1 METPDAGGTQV
12 QTWFLREALPGHHNG
27 SGGITGHPDQYCP
40 SGSKTLRHQHGL
52 RLLALA
58 WPSMVSEATDIS
70 IIIWSYH
77 AILSQHELITTA
89 LIDSGAE
96 LLTHEPKQ
104 TFSCYK
110 VINYLW
116 YCYSE
121 ELVNTETSL
130 KSLQD
135 LKDMLALGG
144 ICIL

>member
-1 METPDAGGTQV
+1 
-12 QTWFLREALPGHHNG
+12 
-27 SGGITGHPDQYCP
+27 
-40 SGSKTLRHQHGL
+40 
-52 RLLALA
+52 
-58 WPSMVSEATDIS
+58 MVSGATDIS

-96 LLTHEPKQ
+96 LWTHEPKQ

-110 VINYLW
+110 VIKYLW